1 MIFHKIQEVVQF
13 PVFEPCPVWPA
24 GHVIVHS
31 LIPLAVLKRTTM
43 SPLIAFKSD
52 CAQHKGKSTV
62 YQIRDGGFFTPS
74 YNALTAYSYRI
85 QFSVF
90 TCDLTMEKAD
100 KIWKELCSIAGKAK
114 NPLLLMVPVCK
125 SCQKGMKIKGKPLE
139 DGKGYFVV

>member
-1 MIFHKIQEVVQF
+1 MKY
-13 PVFEPCPVWPA
+13 
-24 GHVIVHS
+24 
-31 LIPLAVLKRTTM
+31 LICYDISEDK
-43 SPLIAFKSD
+43 
-52 CAQHKGKSTV
+52 
-62 YQIRDGGFFTPS
+62 IRDKIVKYLEGF
-74 YNALTAYSYRI
+74 SYRI

-90 TCDLTMEKAD
+90 TCDLAMEKAD